1 VSVNINKQTSFM
13 QTLGYKS
20 PMGRKT
26 EKTRPE
32 QGQRLSEL
40 RKASGL
46 SQYQLASRI
55 GVTQSSVGYWE
66 MSDKPP
72 RAEILPQL
80 AQALGVTVEDIL
92 NSKTKKDSLPALNGK
107 ARKMFVEISQM
118 PRSQQDKI
126 CSILE
131 PYVSQY
137 RQGEVQAD

>member
-1 VSVNINKQTSFM
+1 
-13 QTLGYKS
+13 
-20 PMGRKT
+20 
-26 EKTRPE
+26 
-32 QGQRLSEL
+32 
-40 RKASGL
+40 
-46 SQYQLASRI
+46 
-55 GVTQSSVGYWE
+55 

>member
-1 VSVNINKQTSFM
+1 
-13 QTLGYKS
+13 
-20 PMGRKT
+20 MGRKT
-26 EKTRPE
+26 QKDRPE

-46 SQYQLASRI
+46 SQYQLAERI

-72 RAEILPQL
+72 RAEILPKL
-80 AQALGVTVEDIL
+80 AKALGVSVEDIL
-92 NSKTKKDSLPALNGK
+92 NSHSEIQAVPALNGK
-107 ARKMFVEISQM
+107 ARKLFVEISQM
-118 PRSQQDKI
+118 PRSQQEKI

-137 RQGEVQAD
+137 RTSSD